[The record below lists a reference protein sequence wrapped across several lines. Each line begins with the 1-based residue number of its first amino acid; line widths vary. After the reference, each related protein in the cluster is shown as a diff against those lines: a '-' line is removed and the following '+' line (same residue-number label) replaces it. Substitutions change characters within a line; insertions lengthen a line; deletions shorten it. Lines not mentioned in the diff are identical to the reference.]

1 VISIQNEVK
10 NNAIEYS
17 YSAVVVVISIQNE
30 VKNNSKKPEK
40 YIKKY

>member
-1 VISIQNEVK
+1 VK